1 MSYTCSITSKLG
13 SRTLKPSI
21 QGLRGIAVLAV
32 FIYHAFPELDSAGY
46 LGVDIFFVISG
57 YLITKNI
64 IKIFESENV
73 SVKDFYL
80 RRILRLFPALIF
92 TLILSLILATIVLFP
107 AEFNSYVKHSFG
119 GSTFLSN
126 LLLSRENGYFND
138 STLPRPLIHLW
149 SLSLEFQFYLIYPS
163 LLHFIYRR
171 NKKLKFYT
179 LTLVS
184 LFALAVISQFISENF
199 AFYLP
204 FGRFWQFAL
213 GGLIHFLDDIYIKK
227 DTWLIKISLPL
238 FFLFIVF
245 GNFNEYNFINS
256 LLISVCTCFILCN
269 HLNPLVQNLFS
280 RTLLVFMGNISYSL
294 YLIHLPILVFVQLIW
309 PHSLSAKII
318 SIVLSIS
325 LALFSTYLI
334 ENPIRNTK
342 NINLT
347 SALCII
353 ILLMLG
359 MGSLKLYLSNFAPLN
374 NQIITSSI
382 KVGDT
387 GQEAFFRDL
396 FDNSIE
402 CEDTSL
408 YLNSPSFKGQK
419 RCIQTKSGKSDV
431 LIIGDSHAENLYVG
445 LKSTYSENFKLVVRD
460 GLPILV
466 NENYSDLF
474 TNLGEFNKLIIA
486 GRWDLNANFMND
498 LKKTLTE
505 LSRLNKPILVVG
517 DTPSFKFD
525 AEQCKYQRV
534 MSGNRRCTESNHVK
548 LVNSEIKSLVEG
560 LKLNNI
566 EYLDASLNFCLEN
579 LCRMNFQNEIYFR
592 DNNHLNSLGSINLSS
607 NFKNFI
613 FNVH

>member
-1 MSYTCSITSKLG
+1 MSYTCSIKSKLG

-32 FIYHAFPELDSAGY
+32 LIYHAFPELDSAGY

-73 SVKDFYL
+73 SVKVFYL

-119 GSTFLSN
+119 GSTFLYN

-163 LLHFIYRR
+163 LLHFICRR
-171 NKKLKFYT
+171 NKQLKFYT

-213 GGLIHFLDDIYIKK
+213 GGLIHFIDDMYIKK
-227 DTWLIKISLPL
+227 DTWLIKISLSF

-294 YLIHLPILVFVQLIW
+294 YF
-309 PHSLSAKII
+309 KY
-318 SIVLSIS
+318 
-325 LALFSTYLI
+325 FSW
-334 ENPIRNTK
+334 
-342 NINLT
+342 
-347 SALCII
+347 
-353 ILLMLG
+353 
-359 MGSLKLYLSNFAPLN
+359 LYF
-374 NQIITSSI
+374 
-382 KVGDT
+382 KR
-387 GQEAFFRDL
+387 FF
-396 FDNSIE
+396 
-402 CEDTSL
+402 
-408 YLNSPSFKGQK
+408 Y
-419 RCIQTKSGKSDV
+419 
-431 LIIGDSHAENLYVG
+431 
-445 LKSTYSENFKLVVRD
+445 
-460 GLPILV
+460 
-466 NENYSDLF
+466 
-474 TNLGEFNKLIIA
+474 
-486 GRWDLNANFMND
+486 W
-498 LKKTLTE
+498 
-505 LSRLNKPILVVG
+505 
-517 DTPSFKFD
+517 
-525 AEQCKYQRV
+525 
-534 MSGNRRCTESNHVK
+534 
-548 LVNSEIKSLVEG
+548 
-560 LKLNNI
+560 
-566 EYLDASLNFCLEN
+566 
-579 LCRMNFQNEIYFR
+579 CRY
-592 DNNHLNSLGSINLSS
+592 
-607 NFKNFI
+607 
-613 FNVH
+613 

>member
-1 MSYTCSITSKLG
+1 
-13 SRTLKPSI
+13 
-21 QGLRGIAVLAV
+21 LRGIAVLAV
-32 FIYHAFPELDSAGY
+32 FIYHAFPELDTAGY

-64 IKIFESENV
+64 VKIFESENISIKV
-73 SVKDFYL
+73 FYL
-80 RRILRLFPALIF
+80 KRILRLFPALIF
-92 TLILSLILATIVLFP
+92 TLILSLILANIVLFP
-107 AEFNSYVKHSFG
+107 AEFNSYLKHSFG
-119 GSTFLSN
+119 GSTFTSN

-138 STLPRPLIHLW
+138 STLPRPLIHFW

-163 LLHFIYRR
+163 LLYFICRS

-179 LTLVS
+179 LILVS

-213 GGLIHFLDDIYIKK
+213 GGLIHFIDDIHIKK
-227 DTWLIKISLPL
+227 DTRLIKISLLL

-256 LLISVCTCFILCN
+256 LLISVCTCFILYN

-294 YLIHLPILVFVQLIW
+294 YLIHLPILVFVQLNW
-309 PHSLSAKII
+309 PDNLSAKAI
-318 SIVLSIS
+318 SIFLSIS
-325 LALFSTYLI
+325 LALFSTFLV

-342 NINLT
+342 TINFT
-347 SALCII
+347 STICV
-353 ILLMLG
+353 ILLLTLG
-359 MGSLKLYLSNFAPLN
+359 MGSLKLYFSNFAPLN
-374 NQIITSSI
+374 NQMITSSS

-396 FDNSIE
+396 FDNSID

-419 RCIQTKSGKSDV
+419 RCIQTKPGKSDI

-460 GLPILV
+460 GLPVLV

-474 TNLGEFNKLIIA
+474 TNLGEFNKLIIT
-486 GRWDLNANFMND
+486 GRWDLNANFIYD

-517 DTPSFKFD
+517 DTPTFKFD

-534 MSGNRRCTESNHVK
+534 ISGNRRCIESNHVK
-548 LVNSEIKSLVEG
+548 FINSEIKSLVEG
-560 LKLNNI
+560 LKIQNI
-566 EYLDASLNFCLEN
+566 EFLDLSLNFCSEN
-579 LCRMNFQNEIYFR
+579 LCRMNSKNELYFR
-592 DNNHLNSLGSINLSS
+592 DNNHLNSLGSINVSS
-607 NFKNFI
+607 NFKKFFLIDSNTSTTTR
-613 FNVH
+613 